1 MKGKFQYD
9 LCEYLLVVNLPNR
22 VSWDVEDIKRGYAA
36 SHGNFHGLDAVPYV
50 SVLNLILHRSQ
61 EQEII
66 ERLEKQLNRIDS
78 FDVSLNG
85 FGFHDTGNAFH
96 INVDSRGAIE
106 TIHNFLMA
114 DLHVKRVLMSPA
126 NRSFNPHL
134 PLAKKL
140 TDAQFRNAYHE
151 YRNQEYTNFFRVE
164 SLTLLKRRGPLA
176 NWSFFADL
184 SLKEEIGCVV

>member
-22 VSWDVEDIKRGYAA
+22 VSWDVEDIKRGFAT
-36 SHGNFHGLDAVPYV
+36 SHGDFSGQEAMPYV

-61 EQEII
+61 EQEVL

-78 FDVSLNG
+78 FDVALNG
-85 FGFHDTGNAFH
+85 FGFYDTGNAFH

-106 TIHNFLMA
+106 SVHNFLMA

-126 NRSFNPHL
+126 NRNFNPHL
-134 PLAKKL
+134 PIAKKL
-140 TDAQFRNAYHE
+140 TDTQYRNAYHE
-151 YRNQEYTNFFRVE
+151 FRNQDYTNFFRVD
-164 SLTLLKRRGPLA
+164 SLALLKRRGPLA

-184 SLKEEIGCVV
+184 PLKEEVGCVV